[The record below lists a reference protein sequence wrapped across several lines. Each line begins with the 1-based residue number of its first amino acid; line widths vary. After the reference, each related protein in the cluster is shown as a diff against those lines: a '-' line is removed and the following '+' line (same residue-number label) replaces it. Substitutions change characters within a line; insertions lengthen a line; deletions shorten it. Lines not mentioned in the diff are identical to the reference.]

1 MHDAKVKLYAG
12 WVGRVD
18 VPSNAYT
25 IPDSQGHL
33 SSNERRMA
41 IIKLVGSIVQL
52 AGVLKDASDD
62 FRKVAAGKSKNE
74 KWAYYRVSSLVTSL
88 VSTCRSI
95 SEQFDSLH
103 AIGGY
108 FPC

>member
-1 MHDAKVKLYAG
+1 MCHQM
-12 WVGRVD
+12 
-18 VPSNAYT
+18 P
-25 IPDSQGHL
+25 IPFLILKITYPAMKGS
-33 SSNERRMA
+33 RMV
-41 IIKLVGSIVQL
+41 IIKWVGSIVQL

-74 KWAYYRVSSLVTSL
+74 KWSYYRVSSLVSSL

-95 SEQFDSLH
+95 SEQLDSLH